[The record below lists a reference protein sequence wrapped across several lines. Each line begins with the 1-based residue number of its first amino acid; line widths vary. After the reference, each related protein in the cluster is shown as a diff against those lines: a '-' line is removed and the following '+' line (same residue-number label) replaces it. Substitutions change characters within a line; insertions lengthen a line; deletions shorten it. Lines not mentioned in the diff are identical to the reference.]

1 MTTDHAEA
9 QSRDAVERF
18 RELLRIPTVSHADE
32 SLTDPAPFDLFL
44 ATLERLYPALHA
56 VLERE
61 VVEGHSLLYRWPGRD
76 RSAGTGAAGGGPLV
90 LMAHLDVVPVVPDEW
105 AHDPFAAEVVGEGD
119 AAEIHARGAIDDKG
133 SLVAILE
140 AVEQLVIAGHTP
152 ASDVYLSFGHNEET
166 AGGGARAIVAALRAR
181 GVRPALVLDEG
192 GAVVD
197 GVIPGVTVP
206 TAMVGVAERGVMTLL
221 LTAREGGGHAS
232 TPPAVPAT
240 ARLARAIH
248 RVHRHPFR
256 ARIAPPV
263 RALFATIAPHAPQPL
278 RWVFGHLGLTGP
290 LLARVFP
297 RLGPEMNAMV
307 RTTAV
312 ATELAG
318 APGENVLATTARAA
332 LNIRLLTGDT
342 VASATARVRRVVADP
357 AVEIEVRHGSDP
369 SPVSPWRGDAWRRL
383 ASAVASALGEDI
395 VTTPYIQ
402 LGASDSRWFTE
413 ISDHVYRFTPF
424 HLTRAE
430 RDALH
435 SHDERIRVG
444 VWLRG
449 IGFYRDLI
457 VAS

>member
-1 MTTDHAEA
+1 VSHDP
-9 QSRDAVERF
+9 RPDAAVGRF

-32 SLTDPAPFDLFL
+32 SLIDGEQFDRFL
-44 ATLERLYPALHA
+44 EAVQRLYPLVHGA
-56 VLERE
+56 LERE
-61 VVEGHSLLYRWPGRD
+61 VVDGHSLLYRWPGAQSRD
-76 RSAGTGAAGGGPLV
+76 PLV
-90 LMAHLDVVPVVPDEW
+90 LMAHLDVVPVVPSEW
-105 AHDPFAAEVVGEGD
+105 DHDPFAAEVVGEGED
-119 AAEIHARGAIDDKG
+119 AEIHARGAIDDKG
-133 SLVAILE
+133 ALVAILE
-140 AVEQLVIAGHTP
+140 AVEGLVADGFAP
-152 ASDVYLSFGHNEET
+152 ARDVYLSFGHNEET
-166 AGGGARAIVAALRAR
+166 AGGGARAIVDLLRER

-192 GAVVD
+192 GAVVE

-232 TPPAVPAT
+232 TPPATPAT
-240 ARLARAIH
+240 ARLARAID
-248 RVHRHPFR
+248 RIHRHPFPP
-256 ARIAPPV
+256 RIAPPV
-263 RALFATIAPHAPQPL
+263 RALFSTIAPLAPQPL
-278 RWVFGHLGLTGP
+278 RWVFGNLAVTGP

-297 RLGPEMNAMV
+297 RLGAEMNAMV

-312 ATELAG
+312 ATELSG

-332 LNIRLLTGDT
+332 INIRLLTGDT
-342 VASATARVRRVVADP
+342 VSGAAERIRRVVADP

-369 SPVSPWRGDAWRRL
+369 SPVSPWKGEAWRRL
-383 ASAVASALGEDI
+383 AGAVASALGRDI

-402 LGASDSRWFTE
+402 LGASDSRWFTA

-424 HLTRAE
+424 HLTRSE

-435 SHDERIRVG
+435 SHNERIRVG